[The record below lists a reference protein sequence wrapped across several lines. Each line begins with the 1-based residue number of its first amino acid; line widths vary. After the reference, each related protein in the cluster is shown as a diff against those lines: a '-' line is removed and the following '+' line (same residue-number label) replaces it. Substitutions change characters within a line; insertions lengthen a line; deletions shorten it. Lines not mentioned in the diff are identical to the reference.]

1 MPKNLEQT
9 VLTQFAE
16 IAKRN
21 EPLAPYTQ
29 LKIGGPAE
37 WLVQP
42 RSMEELVAL
51 IKGCTAER
59 ISMHILGNGGTVLAP
74 DEGVRGVVCR
84 LNEPGFTTIF
94 VEGRRVR
101 AGAGAPL
108 SALISEAAA
117 HGLSGLESLV
127 GVHGT
132 VGGAIRCNAGDRSGE
147 IGQYVRLVEVVDAE
161 GRQLKRERE
170 DLRFAYRWSNIDDPV
185 ITAAELELELDHP
198 EVIVKRLRKTWI
210 QRKASQPFS
219 FQACCRV
226 FKNPR
231 GLSASSLI
239 VQAGLAGRT
248 VGAAEISD
256 RDANFIVANPGATAR
271 DILGLIDLMR
281 SQVRE
286 RCGIELELEITMVS
300 Q

>member
-1 MPKNLEQT
+1 MPESLEQT
-9 VLTQFAE
+9 FLSQFAE
-16 IAKRN
+16 IVKRN
-21 EPLAPYTQ
+21 EPLAAYTQ
-29 LKIGGPAE
+29 LKVGGPAE

-42 RSMEELVAL
+42 RSTEELIAVVRECL
-51 IKGCTAER
+51 NEQMPMR
-59 ISMHILGNGGTVLAP
+59 VLGSGGTVLAP
-74 DEGVRGVVCR
+74 DEGVRGTVLR
-84 LNEPGFTTIF
+84 LSEPSFTTVS
-94 VEGRRVR
+94 VEGTRVR

-108 SALISEAAA
+108 PVVISEAAA

-147 IGQYVRLVEVVDAE
+147 IGQYVRLVEVIDDK

-170 DLRFAYRWSNIDDPV
+170 DLRFAYRWSNIDEPV
-185 ITAAELELELDHP
+185 LTAAELELELDQP
-198 EVIVKRLRKTWI
+198 EAIVKRLRKMWI

-219 FQACCRV
+219 FQPCCRV

-248 VGAAEISD
+248 VGCAEISD

-286 RCGIELELEITMVS
+286 RCGIDLELEVTIW
-300 Q
+300 